1 MSLKEKFKNLKNK
14 LFKKSKKTDEKTEK
28 DEKPVKQSTDS
39 ELSAE
44 EVIKKETFPDG
55 VDKSKNP
62 SELNR
67 HYRSDKSKACA
78 CKKPASKRTRP
89 TNGNYKMIDPNGD
102 SADTSKS

>member
-1 MSLKEKFKNLKNK
+1 MSLKEKFKNLKAK
-14 LFKKSKKTDEKTEK
+14 LFKKRDKKDKTDEKA
-28 DEKPVKQSTDS
+28 EKPVKQSTDS

-55 VDKSKNP
+55 VSKSKNP

-67 HYRSDKSKACA
+67 RYRSEQKACQS